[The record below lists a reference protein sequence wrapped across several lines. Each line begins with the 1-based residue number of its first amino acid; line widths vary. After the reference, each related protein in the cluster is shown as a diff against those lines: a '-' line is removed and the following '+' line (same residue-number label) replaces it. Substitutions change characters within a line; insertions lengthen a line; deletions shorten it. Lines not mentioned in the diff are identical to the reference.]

1 VLDMHHRRL
10 YLCPMESYQPEA
22 AWIDSFIIKCLQ
34 EDVGDGDITSLAT
47 IPADSRS
54 KARLLVKD
62 VGILAGVAL
71 AKAIF
76 SKADPECTFD
86 IYHQDGDAVHVG
98 DVAFVVQCRTHALLQ
113 TERLVLNTMQRMS
126 GIATLT
132 NRYLFEVEDLPV
144 KLLDTRKTTPGIRPL
159 EKWAVNIGGGHNY
172 RHGLYDWFMIKD
184 NHIDACGS
192 VEKALLKVAAYQKQ
206 HGLKLPVTVEVRSIP
221 ELYEALD
228 TGLCTRIMLDNFDI
242 PLLREG
248 VRIVGGRFETE
259 ASGGVNLQTV
269 RKIALTGVDYISI
282 GALTHSAQALDMS
295 LKIMS

>member
-1 VLDMHHRRL
+1 
-10 YLCPMESYQPEA
+10 MESYQPDA
-22 AWIDSFIIKCLQ
+22 AWIDSFIIRCLQ
-34 EDVGDGDITSLAT
+34 EDVGVGDITSLAT
-47 IPADSRS
+47 IPADHRS
-54 KARLLVKD
+54 KARLLIKD

-71 AKAIF
+71 AEAIF
-76 SKADPECTFD
+76 RKADPDCSFD
-86 IYHQDGDAVHVG
+86 MHHQDGDSVHVG
-98 DVAFVVQCRTHALLQ
+98 DVAFVVHSSTHALLRA
-113 TERLVLNTMQRMS
+113 ERLVLNSMQRMS

-192 VEKALLKVAAYQKQ
+192 VEKAILKVAAYQQQ
-206 HGLKLPVTVEVRSIP
+206 HGLNLPVTVEVRNIP

-228 TGLCTRIMLDNFDI
+228 TKLVTRIMLDNFDL

-259 ASGGVNLQTV
+259 ASGGVNLQTI
-269 RKIALTGVDYISI
+269 RKIAMTGVDYISI
-282 GALTHSAQALDMS
+282 GALTHSAQAMDMS
-295 LKIMS
+295 LKILR